1 MIMEYL
7 PLQVVKRGIF
17 LIKNKGIFQKLLHI
31 NSVRGKV
38 FCCRMAWWKQKDIFA
53 VENLYTV
60 DGRGIFSVQGEYPYI
75 YVMTVQKIPGSVE
88 AAGDKNGFQPRI
100 KKEEFRENLLNQQIP
115 HFDINE
121 NPICDRDIPAQFFYA
136 VQGFLLHIKYPSG
149 CSEKDLPL
157 SGGNQLT
164 ALFFKQRCSQL
175 ALQFF
180 NVLCQSRLE
189 DKAASGCLGNV
200 FILCYGQQIFIDS
213 GIHLLS
219 P

>member
-53 VENLYTV
+53 VENRYTV

-164 ALFFKQRCSQL
+164 ALFSNRGVPSWRSSFLMCCVRAGWEIKQLL
-175 ALQFF
+175 AAWEMFLYSATA
-180 NVLCQSRLE
+180 SRY
-189 DKAASGCLGNV
+189 S
-200 FILCYGQQIFIDS
+200 
-213 GIHLLS
+213 
-219 P
+219 